1 MFLTKNYNYFPF
13 AFQSSHLSPPPK
25 RHYPCAHCI
34 WFQFMSMKSN
44 HWLFVDYEETISMYK
59 RIEKW
64 QAQLFHP
71 LSINLMH
78 TREKIFKVIK
88 LLLVVLYLFY
98 IFIVYSYSLVNIS
111 CLTISSST
119 LPYMLYSAQSYG
131 YLFDACRW
139 LDVTCAFSVQTNS
152 LAVEWSLKYIRYYS
166 Y

>member
-13 AFQSSHLSPPPK
+13 AFQSSHLSPPPN
-25 RHYPCAHCI
+25 RHHPCAHCI

-119 LPYMLYSAQSYG
+119 LPYILYLAQFLSNKTMG
-131 YLFDACRW
+131 FFHLQALGSKVDLPALGLGWPC
-139 LDVTCAFSVQTNS
+139 
-152 LAVEWSLKYIRYYS
+152 
-166 Y
+166 